1 MALSSKQEEYL
12 QNCSHRWNVKIGA
25 TGSGKSWLDYAV
37 TIPKRL
43 LAMKGQGAALMLG
56 NTQGTVNRNIIEPMR
71 DIWGDKLVGR
81 IISGENYAKIF
92 GQKVY
97 ILGADKQTS
106 VTKIQGM
113 TVEYA
118 YGDEMTTWAQPVFE
132 MLKSRLRCEH
142 SAFDGTANPDSA
154 HHFIKRFLDSDVDVF
169 CQTSTIDDNPFLPP
183 EFVAQL
189 KKEYAGTVYYKRF
202 ILGQWAAAEG
212 SCFPLFAAQPD
223 RYIIRD
229 ADVPAIMFA
238 NIGVDFGGGTSG
250 HAFQCVGFTF
260 RYGEMVI
267 LDEYFNQNALD
278 PQTLETEFVDFVRKC
293 AKRYIIANVYC
304 DSAEQTLINGLRNA
318 AARSGLNVG
327 IYDSQ
332 KKPINER
339 IRAACKLQGA
349 DRFKILEHCRITIDA
364 YASAV
369 YDGRNA
375 TADVRLDNGTS
386 NIDTLDA
393 TEYAYEREIYDLC
406 DATML
411 QEDTRHSYTVQH
423 RVR

>member
-1 MALSSKQEEYL
+1 MLGC
-12 QNCSHRWNVKIGA
+12 NHRWNIKIGA
-25 TGSGKSWLDYAV
+25 TGSGKSWIDYAV
-37 TIPKRL
+37 VIPKRL
-43 LAMKGQGAALMLG
+43 MAMKGQGAALMLG
-56 NTQGTVNRNIIEPMR
+56 NTQGTVNRNILEPMR
-71 DIWGDKLVGR
+71 DIWGGKLVGR
-81 IISGENYAKIF
+81 IISGENYANVF

-97 ILGADKQTS
+97 ILGADKMTS

-118 YGDEMTTWAQPVFE
+118 YGDEMTTWAEPVFQ

-154 HHFIKRFLDSDVDVF
+154 HHYIKKFIDSDADVF

-183 EFVAQL
+183 EFVEQL

-212 SCFPLFAAQPD
+212 ACFPLFAAQPE
-223 RYIIRD
+223 RYIIRE
-229 ADVPAIMFA
+229 APPIMMA

-250 HAFQCVGFTF
+250 HAFQCVGFTW
-260 RYGEMVI
+260 RYGQMVV
-267 LDEYFNQNALD
+267 LEEYFNQAALD
-278 PQTLETEFVDFVRKC
+278 PQTLEREFVEFVQRC
-293 AKRYIIANVYC
+293 QAKYTISEVFC

-318 AARSGLNVG
+318 AARSMLRVN
-327 IYDSQ
+327 IYDAR
-332 KKPINER
+332 KKPINDR

-349 DRFKILEHCRITIDA
+349 DRFKIMSHCKITIDA

-369 YDGRNA
+369 YDSKNL

-406 DATML
+406 DA
-411 QEDTRHSYTVQH
+411 R
-423 RVR
+423 

>member
-1 MALSSKQEEYL
+1 MALSNKQQEYL
-12 QNCSHRWNVKIGA
+12 RDCNHRWNIKIGA
-25 TGSGKSWLDYAV
+25 TGSGKSWIDYAV
-37 TIPKRL
+37 VIPKRL
-43 LAMKGQGAALMLG
+43 LAMRGQGAALMLG
-56 NTQGTVNRNIIEPMR
+56 NTQGTVNRNILEPMR
-71 DIWGDKLVGR
+71 EIWGEKLVGR
-81 IISGENYAKIF
+81 IISGENYARIF

-118 YGDEMTTWAQPVFE
+118 YGDEMTTWAEPVFQ

-154 HHFIKRFLDSDVDVF
+154 HHYIKKFIDSDADVF

-183 EFVAQL
+183 EFVEQL

-212 SCFPLFAAQPD
+212 ACFPLFAAQPE
-223 RYIIRD
+223 RYIIRE
-229 ADVPAIMFA
+229 APPIMMA

-250 HAFQCVGFTF
+250 HAFQCVGFTL
-260 RYGEMVI
+260 RYGQMVV
-267 LDEYFNQNALD
+267 LEEYFNQAALD
-278 PQTLETEFVDFVRKC
+278 PQTLEREFVEFVQRC
-293 AKRYIIANVYC
+293 QAKYTISEVFC

-318 AARSGLNVG
+318 AARSRLRVN
-327 IYDSQ
+327 IYDAA
-332 KKPINER
+332 KKPINDR
-339 IRAACKLQGA
+339 IRAACKLQGT
-349 DRFKILEHCRITIDA
+349 DRFKIMEHCRITIDA

-369 YDGRNA
+369 YDSKNL

-393 TEYAYEREIYDLC
+393 TEYAYEREIPDLC
-406 DATML
+406 GW
-411 QEDTRHSYTVQH
+411 
-423 RVR
+423 

>member
-1 MALSSKQEEYL
+1 MALSNKQQEYL
-12 QNCSHRWNVKIGA
+12 LNCNHRWNIKVGA

-37 TIPKRL
+37 VIPKRL
-43 LAMKGQGAALMLG
+43 LAMRGQGAALMLG
-56 NTQGTVNRNIIEPMR
+56 NTQGTLNRNILEPMR

-81 IISGENYAKIF
+81 IISEENYARIF

-113 TVEYA
+113 TVEYG

-142 SAFDGTANPDSA
+142 SAFDGTANPESA
-154 HHFIKRFLDSDVDVF
+154 HHYIKKFIDSDADVYV
-169 CQTSTIDDNPFLPP
+169 QASTIDDNPFLPP
-183 EFVAQL
+183 EFVRQL
-189 KKEYAGTVYYKRF
+189 KKEYAGTVYFKRF

-212 SCFPLFAAQPD
+212 ACYPLFAAQPD
-223 RYIIRD
+223 RFIAFI
-229 ADVPAIMFA
+229 APSIMFA

-267 LDEYFNQNALD
+267 LEEYFNQNALD
-278 PQTLETEFVDFVRKC
+278 PQTLEAEFVDFVRKC
-293 AKRYIIANVYC
+293 SSKYVIANIYC

-318 AARSGLNVG
+318 AARAGIQAG
-327 IYDSQ
+327 IYDSM

-339 IRAACKLQGA
+339 IRAACKLMGA
-349 DRFKILEHCRITIDA
+349 DRFKIMSHCTTTIDA

-369 YDGRNA
+369 YDSRNI

-406 DATML
+406 DA
-411 QEDTRHSYTVQH
+411 RA
-423 RVR
+423 

>member
-1 MALSSKQEEYL
+1 MALSSKQQEYL
-12 QNCSHRWNVKIGA
+12 QNCSHRWNVKVGA

-56 NTQGTVNRNIIEPMR
+56 NTQGTVNRNILEPMR

-81 IISGENYAKIF
+81 IISGENYATIF

-154 HHFIKRFLDSDVDVF
+154 HHYIKKFIDSDADVY
-169 CQTSTIDDNPFLPP
+169 CQTSTIDDNPYLPP
-183 EFVAQL
+183 EFVEQL
-189 KKEYAGTVYYKRF
+189 KKEYAGTVYFKRF

-212 SCFPLFAAQPD
+212 SCYPLFAATPD
-223 RYIIRD
+223 RFIEYITPPI
-229 ADVPAIMFA
+229 FYA

-260 RYGEMVI
+260 RYAQMVI
-267 LDEYFNQNALD
+267 LEEYFNQSALD
-278 PQTLETEFVDFVRKC
+278 PQTLEREFVEFVRMCCGK
-293 AKRYIIANVYC
+293 YVIAGVYC

-318 AARSGLNVG
+318 AARAGLRVN
-327 IYDSQ
+327 IHDAM
-332 KKPINER
+332 KKPITDR

-349 DRFKILEHCRITIDA
+349 DRFKIMAHCKTTIDA

-369 YDGRNA
+369 YDSKNI

-406 DATML
+406 DA
-411 QEDTRHSYTVQH
+411 RI
-423 RVR
+423 

>member
-1 MALSSKQEEYL
+1 M
-12 QNCSHRWNVKIGA
+12 V
-25 TGSGKSWLDYAV
+25 
-37 TIPKRL
+37 IPKRL
-43 LAMKGQGAALMLG
+43 MAMKGQGAALMLG
-56 NTQGTVNRNIIEPMR
+56 NTQGTVNRNILEPMR
-71 DIWGDKLVGR
+71 DIWGSKLVGR
-81 IISGENYAKIF
+81 IISGENYANVF

-97 ILGADKQTS
+97 VLGADKMTS

-118 YGDEMTTWAQPVFE
+118 YGDEMTTWAEPVFQ

-142 SAFDGTANPDSA
+142 SVFDGTANPDSA
-154 HHFIKRFLDSDVDVF
+154 HHYIKKFIDSDADVF

-183 EFVAQL
+183 EFVEQL

-212 SCFPLFAAQPD
+212 ACFPLFAAQPE
-223 RYIIRD
+223 RYIIRE
-229 ADVPAIMFA
+229 APPIMLA

-250 HAFQCVGFTF
+250 HAFQCVGFTW
-260 RYGEMVI
+260 RYSQMVI
-267 LDEYFNQNALD
+267 LEEYFNQAALD
-278 PQTLETEFVDFVRKC
+278 PQTLEREFVEFVQRC
-293 AKRYIIANVYC
+293 QAKYTISEVFC

-318 AARSGLNVG
+318 AARSRLRVN
-327 IYDSQ
+327 IYDAA
-332 KKPINER
+332 KKPINDR

-349 DRFKILEHCRITIDA
+349 DRFKIMEHCQITIDA

-369 YDGRNA
+369 YDSKNL

-406 DATML
+406 DA
-411 QEDTRHSYTVQH
+411 R
-423 RVR
+423 

>member
-1 MALSSKQEEYL
+1 MALSSKQAEYL
-12 QNCSHRWNVKIGA
+12 QRCDHRWNIKVGA

-43 LAMKGQGAALMLG
+43 TSMKGQGAALMLG

-81 IISGENYAKIF
+81 IISGENYARIF

-97 ILGADKQTS
+97 ILGADKQNS
-106 VTKIQGM
+106 VSKIQGM

-154 HHFIKRFLDSDVDVF
+154 HHYLKKFIDSDADVY
-169 CQTSTIDDNPFLPP
+169 CQTSVIDDNPFLPR
-183 EFVAQL
+183 EFIEQL

-202 ILGQWAAAEG
+202 ILGEWAAAEG
-212 SCFPLFAAQPD
+212 ACYPLFAAD
-223 RYIIRD
+223 ASRYVIYTAPPI
-229 ADVPAIMFA
+229 VYA

-250 HAFQCVGFTF
+250 HAFQCVGFTY
-260 RYGEMVI
+260 RMAEMVV
-267 LDEYFNQNALD
+267 LEEYLNPAALD
-278 PQTLETEFVDFVRKC
+278 PQTLEAEFIQFVRRCQQK
-293 AKRYIIANVYC
+293 YTIADIYC

-318 AARSGLNVG
+318 ADRNGLRVTVSNAA
-327 IYDSQ
+327 

-339 IRAACKLQGA
+339 IRCACKLQGA
-349 DRFKILEHCRITIDA
+349 DRFKIMAHCTTTIDA
-364 YASAV
+364 YQSAV
-369 YDGRNA
+369 YDGRNV

-406 DATML
+406 DA
-411 QEDTRHSYTVQH
+411 R
-423 RVR
+423 

>member
-1 MALSSKQEEYL
+1 MALSSKQAEYL
-12 QNCSHRWNVKIGA
+12 QRCNHRWNVKIGA

-43 LAMKGQGAALMLG
+43 TCMKGQGAALMLG

-71 DIWGDKLVGR
+71 EIWGSKLVGP
-81 IISGENYAKIF
+81 IISGENYARIF

-97 ILGADKQTS
+97 ILGADKQNS
-106 VTKIQGM
+106 VSKIQGM

-118 YGDEMTTWAQPVFE
+118 YGDEMTTWVQPVFE

-154 HHFIKRFLDSDVDVF
+154 HHYLKKFIDSDADVY
-169 CQTSTIDDNPFLPP
+169 CQTSVIDDNPFLPR
-183 EFVAQL
+183 EFIEQL

-202 ILGQWAAAEG
+202 ILGEWAAAEG
-212 SCFPLFAAQPD
+212 ACFPLFAADPA
-223 RYIIRD
+223 RYVVYNTPPI
-229 ADVPAIMFA
+229 VYA

-250 HAFQCVGFTF
+250 HAFQCVGFTY
-260 RYGEMVI
+260 RMAEMVI
-267 LDEYFNQNALD
+267 LEEYFNQAALD
-278 PQTLETEFVDFVRKC
+278 PQTLEAEFTQFVRRC
-293 AKRYIIANVYC
+293 QAKYTIASVYC

-318 AARSGLNVG
+318 AARNDLRVDVYNAM
-327 IYDSQ
+327 

-339 IRAACKLQGA
+339 IRCACKLQGA
-349 DRFKILEHCRITIDA
+349 DRFKIMAHCSTTIDA

-369 YDGRNA
+369 YDGKNV

-393 TEYAYEREIYDLC
+393 TEYAYEREIFDLC
-406 DATML
+406 DA
-411 QEDTRHSYTVQH
+411 R
-423 RVR
+423 

>member
-1 MALSSKQEEYL
+1 MPLSSKQEEYL
-12 QNCSHRWNVKIGA
+12 LGCNHRWNIKIGA
-25 TGSGKSWLDYAV
+25 TGSGKSWIDYAV
-37 TIPKRL
+37 VIPKRL
-43 LAMKGQGAALMLG
+43 MAMKGQGAALMLG
-56 NTQGTVNRNIIEPMR
+56 NTQGTVNRNILEPMR
-71 DIWGDKLVGR
+71 DIWGGKLVGR
-81 IISGENYAKIF
+81 IISGENYANVF

-97 ILGADKQTS
+97 ILGADKMTS

-118 YGDEMTTWAQPVFE
+118 YGDEMTTWAEPVFQ

-154 HHFIKRFLDSDVDVF
+154 HHYIKKFIDSDADVF

-183 EFVAQL
+183 EFVEQL

-212 SCFPLFAAQPD
+212 ACFPLFAAQPE
-223 RYIIRD
+223 RYIIRE
-229 ADVPAIMFA
+229 APPIMMA

-250 HAFQCVGFTF
+250 HAFQCVGFTW
-260 RYGEMVI
+260 RYGQMVI
-267 LDEYFNQNALD
+267 LEEYFNQAALD
-278 PQTLETEFVDFVRKC
+278 PQTLEREFVEFVQRC
-293 AKRYIIANVYC
+293 QAKYTISEVFC

-318 AARSGLNVG
+318 AARSRLRVN
-327 IYDSQ
+327 IYDAM
-332 KKPINER
+332 KKPINDR

-349 DRFKILEHCRITIDA
+349 DRFKIMEHCKITIDA

-369 YDGRNA
+369 YDSKNL

-406 DATML
+406 DA
-411 QEDTRHSYTVQH
+411 R
-423 RVR
+423 

>member
-1 MALSSKQEEYL
+1 MALSSKQQEYL
-12 QNCSHRWNVKIGA
+12 NECCHRWNMKIGA

-43 LAMKGQGAALMLG
+43 LAMRGQGAALMLG
-56 NTQGTVNRNIIEPMR
+56 NTQGTVNRNILEPMR
-71 DIWGDKLVGR
+71 DIWGSKLVGR
-81 IISGENYAKIF
+81 IISGENYANIF

-154 HHFIKRFLDSDVDVF
+154 HHYIKRFIDSDADVY
-169 CQTSTIDDNPFLPP
+169 CQTSTIDDNPFLPA
-183 EFVAQL
+183 EFVEQL

-212 SCFPLFAAQPD
+212 ACFPLFAADPE
-223 RYIIRD
+223 RFIAFVAPPVMY
-229 ADVPAIMFA
+229 A

-250 HAFQCVGFTF
+250 HAFQCVGFTYRF
-260 RYGEMVI
+260 AEMVI
-267 LDEYFNQNALD
+267 LEEYFNKNALD
-278 PQTLETEFVDFVRKC
+278 PQTLEQEFIEFVQMCQRKYVIQ
-293 AKRYIIANVYC
+293 AIYC

-318 AARSGLNVG
+318 ADRSGLRVSVFNAL
-327 IYDSQ
+327 

-349 DRFKILEHCRITIDA
+349 DRFKILAHCKTTIDA
-364 YASAV
+364 YASGV
-369 YDGRNA
+369 YDSKQI
-375 TADVRLDNGTS
+375 TQDVRLDNGTS

-406 DATML
+406 DA
-411 QEDTRHSYTVQH
+411 RGA
-423 RVR
+423 

>member
-1 MALSSKQEEYL
+1 MALSSKQKEYL
-12 QNCSHRWNVKIGA
+12 HTCDHRWNLKIGA

-37 TIPKRL
+37 VIPKRL
-43 LAMKGQGAALMLG
+43 IAMKGQGAALILG
-56 NTQGTVNRNIIEPMR
+56 NTQSTANRNIIEPMR
-71 DIWGDKLVGR
+71 EIWGEQLVGR
-81 IISGENYAKIF
+81 IVSADNSANIF
-92 GQKVY
+92 GRKVY
-97 ILGADKQTS
+97 VLGADKQTS
-106 VTKIQGM
+106 VSKIQGM

-142 SAFDGTANPDSA
+142 SFFDGTANPDSA
-154 HHFIKRFLDSDVDVF
+154 HHYLKQFIDSDADVY
-169 CQTSTIDDNPFLPP
+169 CQTSTIDDNPFLPA

-212 SCFPLFAAQPD
+212 ACFPLFAAD
-223 RYIIRD
+223 INRYIAFKSPPIQ
-229 ADVPAIMFA
+229 FA

-260 RYGEMVI
+260 RYGEMIV
-267 LDEYFNQNALD
+267 LEEYFNQSALD
-278 PQTLETEFVDFVRKC
+278 PQTLEDEFVQFVRMCQSK
-293 AKRYIIANVYC
+293 YLIAGVYC

-318 AARSGLNVG
+318 AARNGLGVDIANAM
-327 IYDSQ
+327 

-339 IRAACKLQGA
+339 IRAACKLMGA
-349 DRFKILEHCRITIDA
+349 NRFKIMQHCEKTIDA

-369 YDGRNA
+369 YDSKKV
-375 TADVRLDNGTS
+375 TEDVRLDNGTS

-393 TEYAYEREIYDLC
+393 TEYAYEREIWDLC
-406 DATML
+406 DA
-411 QEDTRHSYTVQH
+411 R
-423 RVR
+423 

>member
-1 MALSSKQEEYL
+1 MALSNKQQEYL
-12 QNCSHRWNVKIGA
+12 RGCNHRWNIKIGA
-25 TGSGKSWLDYAV
+25 TGSGKSWIDYAV
-37 TIPKRL
+37 VIPKRL
-43 LAMKGQGAALMLG
+43 MAMRGQGAALMLG
-56 NTQGTVNRNIIEPMR
+56 NTQGTVNRNILEPMR
-71 DIWGDKLVGR
+71 EIWGEKLVGR
-81 IISGENYAKIF
+81 IISGENYARIF

-106 VTKIQGM
+106 VSKIQGM

-118 YGDEMTTWAQPVFE
+118 YGDEMTTWAEPVFQ

-154 HHFIKRFLDSDVDVF
+154 HHYIKKFIDSDADVF

-183 EFVAQL
+183 EFVEQL

-212 SCFPLFAAQPD
+212 ACFPLFAAQPE
-223 RYIIRD
+223 RYIIRE
-229 ADVPAIMFA
+229 APPIMLA

-250 HAFQCVGFTF
+250 HAFQCVGFTW
-260 RYGEMVI
+260 RYGQMVI
-267 LDEYFNQNALD
+267 LEEYFNQAALD
-278 PQTLETEFVDFVRKC
+278 PQTLEREFVEFVQKC
-293 AKRYIIANVYC
+293 QAKYTISEVFC
-304 DSAEQTLINGLRNA
+304 DSAEQTLINGLRTA
-318 AARSGLNVG
+318 AARSRLRVN
-327 IYDSQ
+327 IYDAM
-332 KKPINER
+332 KKPINDR

-349 DRFKILEHCRITIDA
+349 NRFKIMEHCKITIDA

-369 YDGRNA
+369 YDSKNL

-393 TEYAYEREIYDLC
+393 TEYAYEREIYELC
-406 DATML
+406 DA
-411 QEDTRHSYTVQH
+411 R
-423 RVR
+423 

>member
-1 MALSSKQEEYL
+1 MNS
-12 QNCSHRWNVKIGA
+12 CDHRWNIKVGA
-25 TGSGKSWLDYAV
+25 TGSGKSWIDYAV
-37 TIPKRL
+37 AIPKRL

-56 NTQGTVNRNIIEPMR
+56 NTQGTLNRNILEPMR
-71 DIWGDKLVGR
+71 DIWGEQLVGR
-81 IISGENYAKIF
+81 IISGENYARIF

-106 VTKIQGM
+106 VSKIQGM

-118 YGDEMTTWAQPVFE
+118 YGDEMTTWAEPVFQ

-154 HHFIKRFLDSDVDVF
+154 HHYLKKFIDSDVDVY
-169 CQTSTIDDNPFLPP
+169 CQTSTIDDNPFLPA

-189 KKEYAGTVYYKRF
+189 KKEYSGTVYYKRF

-212 SCFPLFAAQPD
+212 ACYPLFAADPE
-223 RYIIRD
+223 RFLAFVAPPIAY
-229 ADVPAIMFA
+229 A

-250 HAFQCVGFTF
+250 HAFQCVGFTY
-260 RYGEMVI
+260 RYAEMVV
-267 LDEYFNQNALD
+267 LDEYFNQSALD
-278 PQTLETEFVDFVRKC
+278 PQTLEQEFVEFVRKC
-293 AKRYIIANVYC
+293 LRNYTIDGVYC

-318 AARSGLNVG
+318 AARAGLPVN
-327 IYDSQ
+327 IYNSQ

-339 IRAACKLQGA
+339 IRAACKLMGA
-349 DRFKILEHCRITIDA
+349 DRFKIMSHCTTTIDA

-369 YDGRNA
+369 YDGRNL
-375 TADVRLDNGTS
+375 TADERLDNGTS

-393 TEYAYEREIYDLC
+393 TEYAYERQIFDLC
-406 DATML
+406 DA
-411 QEDTRHSYTVQH
+411 R
-423 RVR
+423 

>member
-1 MALSSKQEEYL
+1 MALSDKQKEYL
-12 QNCSHRWNVKIGA
+12 QSCCHRWNIKVGA
-25 TGSGKSWLDYAV
+25 TGSGKSWIDYAV
-37 TIPKRL
+37 VIPKRL

-56 NTQGTVNRNIIEPMR
+56 NTQGTISRNILEPMR
-71 DIWGDKLVGR
+71 DIWGEKLVGS
-81 IISGENYAKIF
+81 IISGENYARIF

-97 ILGADKQTS
+97 VLGADKQTS
-106 VTKIQGM
+106 VKKIQGM

-154 HHFIKRFLDSDVDVF
+154 HHYIKKFIDSDADVY
-169 CQTSTIDDNPFLPP
+169 CQTSTIDDNPFLPS
-183 EFVAQL
+183 EFVQQL

-212 SCFPLFAAQPD
+212 ACFPLFAAKPE
-223 RYIIRD
+223 
-229 ADVPAIMFA
+229 AFVSFLPPPIMYA

-260 RYGEMVI
+260 KYSTMIVLE
-267 LDEYFNQNALD
+267 EYYNQNALD
-278 PQTLETEFVDFVRKC
+278 PQRLEQEFVDFVRKC
-293 AKRYIIANVYC
+293 KQKYIVANVYC

-318 AARSGLNVG
+318 AERALLNVG
-327 IYDSQ
+327 VYNAQ

-339 IRAACKLQGA
+339 IRAACKLMGA
-349 DRFKILEHCRITIDA
+349 DRFRIMEHCKTTIDA

-369 YDGRNA
+369 YDSKRL
-375 TADVRLDNGTS
+375 TEDVRLDNGTS

-393 TEYAYEREIYDLC
+393 TEYGYEREIYDLC
-406 DATML
+406 DA
-411 QEDTRHSYTVQH
+411 RA
-423 RVR
+423 

>member
-1 MALSSKQEEYL
+1 MALSNKQLEYL
-12 QNCSHRWNVKIGA
+12 NACDHRWNIKVGA

-37 TIPKRL
+37 VIPKRL

-56 NTQGTVNRNIIEPMR
+56 NTQGTLNRNILEPMR
-71 DIWGDKLVGR
+71 DIWGRELVGT
-81 IISGENYAKIF
+81 IISGENYARIF

-97 ILGADKQTS
+97 CLGADKANS
-106 VTKIQGM
+106 VAKIQGM

-154 HHFIKRFLDSDVDVF
+154 HHFLKKFIDSDADVF
-169 CQTSTIDDNPFLPP
+169 CQTSRIDDNPFLPP
-183 EFVAQL
+183 EFVEQL

-212 SCFPLFAAQPD
+212 ACFPLFAAAPD
-223 RYIIRD
+223 RYITYM
-229 ADVPAIMFA
+229 APPIMYA

-250 HAFQCVGFTF
+250 HAFQCVGFTYRF
-260 RYGEMVI
+260 AEMGV
-267 LDEYFNQNALD
+267 LEEYFNQDALD
-278 PQTLETEFVDFVRKC
+278 PQRLETEFVEFVRKC
-293 AKRYIIANVYC
+293 QQKYTISSVYC

-318 AARSGLNVG
+318 AARSGLRVN
-327 IYDSQ
+327 IYDAA
-332 KKPINER
+332 KKPINDR

-349 DRFKILEHCRITIDA
+349 DRFFIMAHCTTTIDA

-369 YDGRNA
+369 YDSKNL

-393 TEYAYEREIYDLC
+393 SEYAYEREIYDLC
-406 DATML
+406 DA
-411 QEDTRHSYTVQH
+411 R
-423 RVR
+423 